1 MELANKR
8 KHTVQEI
15 YDLPE
20 DVRMELI
27 DGILY
32 DMAAPSSRHQR
43 IVFQLGRKLA
53 DFLDARK
60 GGCEVF
66 VAPFAVFVN
75 DDEYTYVEPD
85 IVVVCDRDK
94 VEDDGCHGAP
104 DLVVEVVSESS
115 RTRDYLTKL
124 RIYDRAGVR
133 EYWIVE
139 PDSGRVITYLFSE
152 DEDKQKVAE
161 FSADDT
167 LTSWLYPDL
176 RIDMKEIVQ
185 NAE

>member
-1 MELANKR
+1 MELTKR
-8 KHTVQEI
+8 KKYTVHDI

-94 VEDDGCHGAP
+94 VKDDGCHGAP
-104 DLVVEVVSESS
+104 DLVVEVASS
-115 RTRDYLTKL
+115 STYKRDMGIKL
-124 RIYDRAGVR
+124 FKYRDAGVR
-133 EYWIVE
+133 EYWVMNPIL
-139 PDSGRVITYLFSE
+139 RVISVSIFELGFIP
-152 DEDKQKVAE
+152 V
-161 FSADDT
+161 
-167 LTSWLYPDL
+167 P
-176 RIDMKEIVQ
+176 
-185 NAE
+185 